1 MRQGTRVNTDVVGR
15 RTDGRGTTAAM
26 WVAGTLDAIELIDGG
41 GYPELE
47 FRFRP
52 DIPRRLGVD
61 AEYGFG
67 TVV

>member
-1 MRQGTRVNTDVVGR
+1 V
-15 RTDGRGTTAAM
+15 
-26 WVAGTLDAIELIDGG
+26 WVARTQDAIELVDG